1 MQRDEQGEQ
10 QGLDVRDEGRDDP
23 LTRRQL
29 VRRAG
34 VVGAGLAGLPA
45 VLAACGGGGSGGA
58 ASTAA
63 SGALAKPASKPSK
76 IVIRTW
82 GDPWQSTYTQG
93 PARAFTQKTGIPV
106 QFDTS
111 DYTQTQAKVRE
122 AVRAGR
128 RPPVD
133 LVLTI
138 EPEAYLANV
147 QGLSVPFDAKL
158 LSNAASLPAF
168 AKPPG
173 GKLSYVNVVSYSAP
187 LAYVKSKVTLPQSLS
202 WNELWKPQYR
212 KQVFVQIN
220 PAILMVPV
228 AKMLGLDVTKDDLT
242 PVYNKLRQLRP
253 NIAGIGDDSEYIS
266 FAQRGQIE
274 LGAELAGVAASVKGL
289 AWRVPREGQ
298 YLAFESLYVPRGL
311 PEPATYYAQLLANEV
326 LTAESQTRIAKGIL
340 EVPVNTAATLP
351 AVMKG
356 DPAFPFTPAQF
367 KRYGLLPPIEVLAR
381 KRDQWVSSYNAAVG
395 G

>member
-10 QGLDVRDEGRDDP
+10 QGLDVREDGRDDP

-34 VVGAGLAGLPA
+34 VLGAGLAGLPA
-45 VLAACGGGGSGGA
+45 VLAACGGGGSGA

-63 SGALAKPASKPSK
+63 SGALAKPASKPSR
-76 IVIRTW
+76 IVMRTW
-82 GDPWQSTYTQG
+82 GDPWQSVYTQG

-111 DYTQTQAKVRE
+111 DYSQTQAKVRE

-133 LVLTI
+133 LLLTI

-158 LSNAASLPAF
+158 LSNAGSLPAF

-173 GKLSYVNVVSYSAP
+173 GVLSYVNVVSYSFP
-187 LAYVKSKVTLPQSLS
+187 LVYVKSKVTLPRSLS

-212 KQVFVQIN
+212 KLVFAQVN
-220 PAILMVPV
+220 PAALMVPI
-228 AKMLGLDVTKDDLT
+228 AKMLGLDVATDDLT
-242 PVYNKLRQLRP
+242 PVYDRLRQLRP
-253 NIAGIGDDSEYIS
+253 NIAGIGDDAEFVS

-274 LGAELAGVAASVKGL
+274 LGPSLVATSAEVKGL

-311 PEPATYYAQLLANEV
+311 PESATYYAQLLANEV

-351 AVMKG
+351 ASMKG

-381 KRDQWVSSYNAAVG
+381 KRDQWVSSYNAAIG